1 MPAWLTLLLG
11 TAVTAAPQF
20 ITFLPHEIQGVL
32 TAICAMG
39 TSAYHLYVPT
49 PLVPAAAKA

>member
-20 ITFLPHEIQGVL
+20 ITVLPHELQGVF
-32 TAICAMG
+32 TAIFAMG
-39 TSAYHLYVPT
+39 TSVFHLYQPH
-49 PLVPAAAKA
+49 PAAPSA